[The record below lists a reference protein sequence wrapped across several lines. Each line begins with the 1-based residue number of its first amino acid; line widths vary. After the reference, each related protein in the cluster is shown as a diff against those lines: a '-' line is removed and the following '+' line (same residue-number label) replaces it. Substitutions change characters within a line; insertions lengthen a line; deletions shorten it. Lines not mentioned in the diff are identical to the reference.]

1 METPQQQQQQQQRAT
16 TLSSS
21 PTERAGARQPADV
34 FATTRWTLVLS
45 AALGSSPQSERALAD
60 LCQAYWYPLYAFVR
74 RRGHSHEEA
83 EDLTQSFFASFLTGN
98 QLSQLSAERGKFRA
112 YLLACL
118 KHFLANEWAR
128 VATQKRGGRI
138 EHLSLDWRDAEDRYG
153 LEPPDL
159 VTPDLLYDRAW
170 ALALLERVMGLLKQE
185 CQKEGKPRLF
195 ECANLFL
202 STRSDAIPYA
212 EAADQLN
219 MEEGAAGVAVHRL
232 RKRYRT
238 LLREEIAQTL
248 GNPSAVDEELRSLK
262 AALSLPG

>member
-1 METPQQQQQQQQRAT
+1 METPRQQQRTT
-16 TLSSS
+16 TLSASS
-21 PTERAGARQPADV
+21 TQGEDARQPTPADV

-45 AALGSSPQSERALAD
+45 AASGSSPQSERALAE

-83 EDLTQSFFASFLTGN
+83 EDLTQTFFASFLTGN
-98 QLSQLSAERGKFRA
+98 QLGQLSAERGKFRA

-128 VATQKRGGRI
+128 AATQKRGGGI

-185 CQKEGKPRLF
+185 CRKEGKLRLF

-202 STRSDAIPYA
+202 SARGDAIPYA
-212 EAADQLN
+212 EAAAQLS
-219 MEEGAAGVAVHRL
+219 MDEGAARVAVHRL

-248 GNPSAVDEELRSLK
+248 GDPSAVDEELRSLK